1 MSVGLSIEDQ
11 GNKMLSPKHPPG
23 NMWNWSSLKT
33 NPESSL
39 ITDLMCNLL
48 HHNHQQRQKKT
59 NKQLAETNAGR
70 HKLNEQQYNMN
81 PSKLGGMN
89 LYGKTDYDF
98 ILGKTM
104 WR

>member
-1 MSVGLSIEDQ
+1 
-11 GNKMLSPKHPPG
+11 ML
-23 NMWNWSSLKT
+23 
-33 NPESSL
+33 
-39 ITDLMCNLL
+39 NLL
-48 HHNHQQRQKKT
+48 HHHHQQRQKKT

-70 HKLNEQQYNMN
+70 HKPIEQQYNMN

-89 LYGKTDYDF
+89 LYGETDYGF

>member
-1 MSVGLSIEDQ
+1 
-11 GNKMLSPKHPPG
+11 
-23 NMWNWSSLKT
+23 MWNWSSLRT
-33 NPESSL
+33 NPEISL
-39 ITDLMCNLL
+39 ITDLMLNLL
-48 HHNHQQRQKKT
+48 HHHHQQRQKKT

-70 HKLNEQQYNMN
+70 HKPIEQQYNMN

-89 LYGKTDYDF
+89 LYGETDYGF